1 MTSPTSNVLPFPFRL
16 VHTALVSPPPAF
28 DLAGSIPSANL
39 DADTL
44 AAEEHREYVASIVS
58 AAIRFGRRNG
68 RSLSRLPSQLRKW
81 LSDLCD
87 AGDPA
92 CLVVRDW
99 LDGNRRYVEQLPDSS
114 GDAVPFTQND
124 CVRES
129 M

>member
-1 MTSPTSNVLPFPFRL
+1 MTSPTSSVLPFPFRL

-28 DLAGSIPSANL
+28 DPASSIPSLNL

-68 RSLSRLPSQLRKW
+68 RSFSRLPSHLRKW
-81 LSDLCD
+81 LMNLCD

-99 LDGNRRYVEQLPDSS
+99 LNGNRHYVEELSAS
-114 GDAVPFTQND
+114 RGDAVPFTRND
-124 CVRES
+124 SVREGV
-129 M
+129 